1 MSHIGA
7 DGRTTMS
14 GSLKPLCMILLAGV
28 TTVARPAKLPPLP
41 NTPVIETQDVDRFF
55 RTYDAA
61 GGHPS
66 AEQLQRDYLDAGS
79 EGLHILARLRGVTGQ
94 RIADKIAAQP
104 SLYSNARRC
113 ATALPASRE
122 RLAVAL
128 GRLRRLYPAAKLPAV
143 TIAIGRGKPVGIGSP
158 VTGLQIGLEALCGVT
173 YFDPSPVDRFVHV
186 VAHEYVHV
194 QQSRDLDDDP
204 HPTVLEASLVEGAAE
219 FIGEMISGGVSY
231 PQLRSTMRG
240 HEAEIERAFVADE
253 DSRDLS
259 KWLYNGTIDRPGDL
273 GYRVGYRIVKSYY
286 RHARSKR
293 AAIREIIEMDDPKAF
308 LAKSGWRP
316 GAVL

>member
-1 MSHIGA
+1 MNGMLKSLCFVAMTGMTIAGA
-7 DGRTTMS
+7 
-14 GSLKPLCMILLAGV
+14 LADPVGPSQ
-28 TTVARPAKLPPLP
+28 A
-41 NTPVIETQDVDRFF
+41 PVIETQDVDRFF
-55 RTYDAA
+55 RIYDAA

-113 ATALPASRE
+113 AAALPASRA

-128 GRLRRLYPAAKLPAV
+128 GRLRRLYPAAKLPPV
-143 TIAIGRGKPVGIGSP
+143 TIVIGRGKPVGVGSP

-173 YFDPSPVDRFVHV
+173 YFDPAPADRFVHV
-186 VAHEYVHV
+186 IAHEYVHV
-194 QQSRDLDDDP
+194 QQSRDLADDA
-204 HPTVLEASLVEGAAE
+204 HPTVLEVSLIEGAAE

-273 GYRVGYRIVKSYY
+273 GYGVGYRIVKSYY
-286 RHARSKR
+286 RHARSKP
-293 AAIREIIEMDDPKAF
+293 AAIREIIEMNDPKAF